1 MLLFL
6 STEWYNVVHVRFN
19 QSCMSEEAV
28 VPCFKTNL
36 AATRLTGFDT
46 NLYLLVSVR
55 LSGPL

>member
-1 MLLFL
+1 M
-6 STEWYNVVHVRFN
+6 EWYSVVHVRFN